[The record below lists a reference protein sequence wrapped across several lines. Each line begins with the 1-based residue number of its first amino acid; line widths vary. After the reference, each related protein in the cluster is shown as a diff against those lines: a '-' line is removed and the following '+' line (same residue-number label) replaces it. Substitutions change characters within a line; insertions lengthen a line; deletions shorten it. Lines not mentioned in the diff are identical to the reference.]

1 MYKITSSSFVELRE
15 LNHLSRTSIEEEK
28 FLSRNLFI
36 FGYNDTNNKVWLR
49 NQSSIFFFFVFPH
62 FRFAPPISMIN
73 KNNGTNQHVKLKF
86 SAWVSTPSTIAVAYL
101 FPVIIRIYDTRD
113 IYDKSGINRNQFK
126 CVIYK

>member
-1 MYKITSSSFVELRE
+1 MR
-15 LNHLSRTSIEEEK
+15 
-28 FLSRNLFI
+28 
-36 FGYNDTNNKVWLR
+36 
-49 NQSSIFFFFVFPH
+49 
-62 FRFAPPISMIN
+62 FRFETNLRFFSPFPLIFDSPPTSMIN

-86 SAWVSTPSTIAVAYL
+86 SAWVSTPSTIAIAYL